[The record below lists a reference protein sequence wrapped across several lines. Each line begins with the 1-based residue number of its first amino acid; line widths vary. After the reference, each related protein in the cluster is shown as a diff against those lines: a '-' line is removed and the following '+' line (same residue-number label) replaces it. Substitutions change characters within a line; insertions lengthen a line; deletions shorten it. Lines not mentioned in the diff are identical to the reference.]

1 MQDYTSLCGEPS
13 SCGTCWFGDEMV
25 AMKAQELSL
34 RAIAAEMRAKGFQIS
49 HEGVRPRGARG

>member
-1 MQDYTSLCGEPS
+1 
-13 SCGTCWFGDEMV
+13 MV

>member
-1 MQDYTSLCGEPS
+1 
-13 SCGTCWFGDEMV
+13 MV

-34 RAIAAEMRAKGFQIS
+34 RAIAAEMPAKGFQIS